1 MAINKNQMTRYR
13 ILDRLFR
20 NPMRTYTIYELLDAL
35 NEELKDKGYATI
47 SERQLKIDIVFMRSE
62 AGWEVEFTEM
72 KEGRKHIYQYADVNF
87 SIEKSPLSESQLEA
101 IAQALDMIQGYGN
114 IEEVQGIMDQL
125 ETLKLIN
132 SDKLRGKKIIHLSQ
146 SMYLKGQ
153 HWISVLHQCIRE
165 ELVVKLVYKPFPL
178 KKEHHWY
185 FSPHILKEYN
195 KRWFVC
201 GKIIDSDFPQT
212 VLALDRID
220 TIVVEKNK
228 KYSQPEVNW
237 EEYFEDVVGVTVPI
251 DAKVENIG
259 LRFFNGRGHYV
270 QTKPIHGSQKPMKWI
285 DESTSET
292 SIRLKWNKELEA
304 ELLSF
309 GKDIEIIREESKL

>member
-35 NEELKDKGYATI
+35 NEELTDKGYASI
-47 SERQLKIDIVFMRSE
+47 SERQLKIDIAFMRSE

-72 KEGRKHIYQYADVNF
+72 KEGKKHIYQYADLNF
-87 SIEKSPLSESQLEA
+87 SIEKSPLSEAQLEA

-125 ETLKLIN
+125 ETLKLIS
-132 SDKLRGKKIIHLSQ
+132 SDKIRGKKIIHLSQ
-146 SMYLKGQ
+146 SLYLKGQ
-153 HWISVLHQCIRE
+153 NWIGLLHNCIKE
-165 ELVVKLVYKPFPL
+165 ELVVNLSYKPFL
-178 KKEHHWY
+178 SKNEYNWS

-201 GKIIDSDFPQT
+201 GKIMDSEFPQT

-220 TIVVEKNK
+220 SIVVEKGK
-228 KYSQPEVNW
+228 IYFQPEMDW
-237 EEYFEDVVGVTVPI
+237 EEYFEDIVGVTVPVE
-251 DAKVENIG
+251 AKVEIIG

>member
-35 NEELKDKGYATI
+35 NEELTDKGYATI
-47 SERQLKIDIVFMRSE
+47 SERQLKIDIAFMRSE

-72 KEGRKHIYQYADVNF
+72 KEGRKHIYQYADLNF
-87 SIEKSPLSESQLEA
+87 SIEKSPLSEAQLEA

-125 ETLKLIN
+125 ETLKLIS
-132 SDKLRGKKIIHLSQ
+132 SDKVRGKKIIHLSQ
-146 SMYLKGQ
+146 SLYLKGQ
-153 HWISVLHQCIRE
+153 HWIAKLHQCIKE
-165 ELVVKLVYKPFPL
+165 EFVVKLVYRPFPL
-178 KKEHHWY
+178 KVVHQWY
-185 FSPHILKEYN
+185 FSPQLLKEYN
-195 KRWFVC
+195 KRWFIC
-201 GKIIDSDFPQT
+201 GKILDSDFPQT

-220 TIVVEKNK
+220 NIEVVKNR
-228 KYSQPEVNW
+228 KYIYPEIDW
-237 EEYFEDVVGVTVPI
+237 EDYFDDIVGVTVPV
-251 DAKVENIG
+251 DAHLENIG
-259 LRFFNGRGHYV
+259 LRFFNGRGYYV
-270 QTKPIHGSQKPMKWI
+270 ETKPIHASQKPMKWI

-309 GKDIEIIREESKL
+309 GTDIEIIRDGDKL